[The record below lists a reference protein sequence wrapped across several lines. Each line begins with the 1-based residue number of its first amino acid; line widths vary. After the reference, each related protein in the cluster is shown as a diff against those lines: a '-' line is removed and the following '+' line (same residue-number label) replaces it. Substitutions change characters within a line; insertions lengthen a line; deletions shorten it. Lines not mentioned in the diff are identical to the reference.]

1 MKSFKGVVEQMIK
14 FQRRH
19 GQTLLQHNI
28 SADGYVTRKPV
39 ALVILSGG
47 GFTFETKCLLSALED
62 KFDFIYLKTAH
73 GGVPGEDGIPYGKA
87 YAALSFASKTKPS
100 VAASLRA
107 FFKTFAMTL
116 RVIRRT
122 DIDLVLAAACSHAVP
137 MLLAGRLLGR
147 RTICIESITRVD
159 RLSNT
164 GKLVYHL
171 RLASTFL
178 VQWPNLR
185 NDYPLSR
192 LGTIL

>member
-1 MKSFKGVVEQMIK
+1 MIK
-14 FQRRH
+14 FKQRR
-19 GQTLLQHNI
+19 GQTLPQDTI
-28 SADGYVTRKPV
+28 PADGRVKHKLV

-47 GFTFETKCLLSALED
+47 GFTFETKCLLGALKD
-62 KFDFIYLKTAH
+62 QFDFVYLKTAH
-73 GGVPGEDGIPYGKA
+73 GGVPGEDGIPYGEA

-100 VAASLRA
+100 VTASLRA
-107 FFKTFAMTL
+107 FLMTFAMTL

-122 DIDLVLAAACSHAVP
+122 KIDLVLAAACSHAVP

-164 GKLVYHL
+164 GKLVYYL
-171 RLASTFL
+171 RLATTFL